1 MRLTINQIGTCMSI
15 EELNDRK
22 SVNISNIDRLA
33 IGQPQGFG
41 TVQIQSF
48 NPMGV
53 CLRSSIWIA

>member
-1 MRLTINQIGTCMSI
+1 MSI

-53 CLRSSIWIA
+53 YLMISN